1 MKELFFKGTMVVSL
15 SACLLMAGGCG
26 TSQYSKFYTLSPL
39 EGKDAKMKVETAQH
53 DIGIGIGPIKLP
65 EQLDRPQIITRT
77 SRNELKLSEFNRWA
91 GSLVDDFSNVLAEN
105 LSILLNTDRIFIF
118 PWRGPVSVQ
127 YRVEIEVSRFDGALG
142 KDAVLN
148 ARWMIFGVDAH
159 KMLAMK
165 RSNLREPAGA
175 KTYKAMVAAQ
185 SRAIG
190 ELSREIAKAI
200 MALPE

>member
-1 MKELFFKGTMVVSL
+1 MKGLLSKGIIFLSL
-15 SACLLMAGGCG
+15 TISLLLAGGCG
-26 TSQYSKFYTLSPL
+26 TSQYAKFYTLSPL
-39 EGKDAKMKVETAQH
+39 EDKDAERNVKAAQH

-65 EQLDRPQIITRT
+65 EQLDRPQIVTRT

-91 GSLVDDFSNVLAEN
+91 GSLVDDFSNVFAEN

-127 YRVEIEVSRFDGALG
+127 YRVEVEVSRFDGALG
-142 KDAVLN
+142 EGAVLN
-148 ARWMIFGVDAH
+148 ARWMILGVNSH
-159 KMLAMK
+159 KMLVMK
-165 RSNLREPAGA
+165 RSNIKEPTSAN
-175 KTYKAMVAAQ
+175 TYKAMVAAQ

-200 MALPE
+200 KALSE

>member
-1 MKELFFKGTMVVSL
+1 MKGLFFKGIMVVSL
-15 SACLLMAGGCG
+15 SACLLLAGGCG

-39 EGKDAKMKVETAQH
+39 EGKDAKMKVETVQH

-105 LSILLNTDRIFIF
+105 LSILLNTDRIFTF

-142 KDAVLN
+142 EDAVLN
-148 ARWMIFGVDAH
+148 ARWMIFGVNSH
-159 KMLAMK
+159 KMLVMK
-165 RSNLREPAGA
+165 RSNIKEPTSAN
-175 KTYKAMVAAQ
+175 TYAAMVAAQ
-185 SRAIG
+185 STAIG
-190 ELSREIAKAI
+190 GLSREIAKAI
-200 MALPE
+200 RALSQ